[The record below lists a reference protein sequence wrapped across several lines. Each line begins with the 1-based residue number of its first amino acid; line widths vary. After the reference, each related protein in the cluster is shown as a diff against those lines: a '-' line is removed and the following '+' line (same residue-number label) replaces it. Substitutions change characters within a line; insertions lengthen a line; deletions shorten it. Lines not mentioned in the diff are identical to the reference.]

1 MTTYSLTHARHDP
14 AHCLAPLLF
23 RSLQKGERGTS
34 KLHVVYEFGS
44 DRIEFKGPE
53 PLGADDLRVLQGLV
67 ALAGPS
73 TLLLNQAPKQDDGV
87 KIREKLHLSGD
98 AESDEAILIKSS
110 YRLLAHEIGY
120 AADSGKTRQAIRS
133 SIERLWQVSIIVQSG
148 KTRKG
153 FRMLSEYRS
162 DDGIGANDG
171 RLYVALNPRITEAV
185 LSERP
190 FARIDMEEVR
200 KLKTDP
206 ARLLHQ
212 RLCGVI
218 DPAKTRKITL
228 DKLCSY
234 VWSESKVSTTIR
246 QRKFKVRSALKEL
259 GRAGWTIDE
268 YEAAKFSIK
277 RP

>member
-1 MTTYSLTHARHDP
+1 MTTYRLTHARHDP

-44 DRIEFKGPE
+44 VHIEFKGPE

-73 TLLLNQAPKQDDGV
+73 TLLLNHEPKQEAGV
-87 KIREKLHLSGD
+87 KVREKLHLSGN
-98 AESDEAILIKSS
+98 AEKEKAILIKSS
-110 YRLLAHEIGY
+110 FRLLAREIGY
-120 AADSGKTRQAIRS
+120 SADSGRTLQAIRS

-153 FRMLSEYRS
+153 FRMLSEYCS
-162 DDGIGANDG
+162 VDGTGANDG

-185 LSERP
+185 LSDRP
-190 FARIDMEEVR
+190 FTRIDMNEVR

-218 DPAKTRKITL
+218 DPAKTKKITL
-228 DKLCSY
+228 EKLCSY
-234 VWSESKVSTTIR
+234 VWSETKVGATVR

-259 GRAGWTIDE
+259 GGVGWTIVE
-268 YEAAKFSIK
+268 YEASKYSIK

>member
-1 MTTYSLTHARHDP
+1 
-14 AHCLAPLLF
+14 
-23 RSLQKGERGTS
+23 
-34 KLHVVYEFGS
+34 
-44 DRIEFKGPE
+44 
-53 PLGADDLRVLQGLV
+53 
-67 ALAGPS
+67 
-73 TLLLNQAPKQDDGV
+73 
-87 KIREKLHLSGD
+87 
-98 AESDEAILIKSS
+98 
-110 YRLLAHEIGY
+110 
-120 AADSGKTRQAIRS
+120 
-133 SIERLWQVSIIVQSG
+133 
-148 KTRKG
+148 
-153 FRMLSEYRS
+153 MLSEYRS